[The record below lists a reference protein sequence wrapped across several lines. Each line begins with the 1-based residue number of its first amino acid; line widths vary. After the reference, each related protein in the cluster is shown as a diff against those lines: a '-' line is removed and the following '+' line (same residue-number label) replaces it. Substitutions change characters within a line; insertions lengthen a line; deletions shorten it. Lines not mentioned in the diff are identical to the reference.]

1 MMNERISC
9 FLRPHGSWPP
19 GGFIGRLAS
28 SQVTQALLQEISK
41 TTRTTTTEKHRD
53 SSPARGHCH
62 RGTRRDLAHA
72 VGPESL
78 STRTCS
84 RPWHLKQCI
93 SDPGPRT
100 PKWASESQAQH
111 GNPKSTRFLG
121 NLANTRAPAFRDPQG
136 DPHSATPDTKEKP
149 LAAPAPRGCRIQTK
163 REQ

>member
-1 MMNERISC
+1 MLSSTPR
-9 FLRPHGSWPP
+9 FLTPRRLHRKTRLVTGHPSTLARDLKKRRGRQQQKS
-19 GGFIGRLAS
+19 IGTVRRLVATVIVGLGVS
-28 SQVTQALLQEISK
+28 S
-41 TTRTTTTEKHRD
+41 
-53 SSPARGHCH
+53 G
-62 RGTRRDLAHA
+62 RDLAHA

-78 STRTCS
+78 STRICS